1 MNSHSARS
9 DRLARLDALF
19 DEVRVNI
26 LDRQHPISGLLP
38 ASTAI
43 NAHGDYTDAWVRDN
57 VYSILSA
64 WALGLAYRR
73 VDTADARAYELEQAT
88 IKNMRG
94 LLTAM
99 MRQSDRVE
107 RFKRTQQPIDAL
119 HAKYDTATG
128 LAVVGDAEWGHL
140 QLDATSLFVLML
152 VQMTLSGLQIIA
164 SRDEV
169 DFVQNLV
176 WYLSRAYATPDY
188 GIWER
193 GNKINHGQRE
203 LNASSLGM
211 VLAALQAVDGF
222 DLFGGDG
229 DDRSRVLVLADDIA
243 RTEMTLNALLPRE
256 SGSKE
261 VDAALFSVIGFPAFS
276 VRDPAMVAAVDQA
289 LKQKLTG
296 RFGCKRFLRDGH
308 QTVIEDENKLHYE
321 PEDLE
326 QFAGIESE
334 WPLFFTYR
342 LINCWFD
349 GDVEAAERINQQLM
363 DLAVERDGQRLL
375 PELYFVPEDAI
386 DEERD
391 SPGSADREPNE
402 NQPLVWAQSLW
413 VVGRLLLCKAID
425 VNDLDPINRRRPLS
439 GQTVCRAVS
448 VALVAE
454 TSAVEA
460 ALVGMGS
467 ERHSVV
473 GQSRVRIGSVR
484 ALVENLVDL
493 GANPHLGLSGRP
505 RRRVLGLST
514 AKVYEIDGQQWLIV
528 PQLFDTDDFYLT
540 QDLALLVQELRST
553 IGYLHRYWRQPGR
566 PILTI
571 MISEWMLSSPDFIVL
586 LSFLRDELTR
596 GEVDGVPVHMDRIE
610 SLVSRS
616 QRVRLPGVMA
626 GWAPRPQVHALTL
639 DDSAF
644 DRGPQAESLAQMLD
658 VDLLAMFFS
667 TEAIYDR
674 LEIVSVLARRYPGLD
689 MPSFTS
695 DEGRQ
700 TSLSELIDGL
710 FRMAQ
715 RARAWGVMR
724 RSAELLGKVDAYLD
738 VALMDLIVRQKR
750 LAVGRSYTSRA
761 LISEPLFNL
770 EILKRI
776 RQFCGDDPR
785 ERILTQELIIHL
797 GSWIRSE
804 PDLFKDVITLR
815 IGPLLQTLIALHA
828 RESGVA
834 PSVAFDWLMEQPPSV
849 VSGKLRDALSWRGG
863 PSRLE
868 SLRLVDETITL
879 DAIEF
884 RAEDDPE
891 STAEDWLHW
900 RCVEGAIGRLPDPF
914 YRGVWALLAHTPALV
929 IGDRY
934 NPRNTLDSSLFR
946 SQSTAGEKNF
956 ALAVEHVLNRIV
968 APEYRQL
975 VIEALQALIRLI
987 QKNPSLQV
995 QDALITDV
1003 LIGHAVRLA
1012 WCHDQA
1018 DGHARYDEVRDQAWS
1033 AFYQLPPHQVAYYVT
1048 EALET
1053 LLGKGES
1060 HAMAVMSEV
1069 GK

>member
-1 MNSHSARS
+1 MNAQSARS
-9 DRLARLDALF
+9 DRLARLDALYE
-19 DEVRVNI
+19 EVCVNI

-38 ASTAI
+38 ASTAV

-57 VYSILSA
+57 VYSILAA

-99 MRQSDRVE
+99 MRQADRVE

-119 HAKYDTATG
+119 HAKYDTGTG

-152 VQMTLSGLQIIA
+152 VQMTLSGLRIIA
-164 SRDEV
+164 SRAEV

-176 WYLSRAYATPDY
+176 WYLSRAYTTPDY

-211 VLAALQAVDGF
+211 VLAALQAIDGF

-229 DDRSRVLVLADDIA
+229 DDRSRILVLADDIA

-261 VDAALFSVIGFPAFS
+261 VDAALLSVIGFPAFA
-276 VRDPAMVAAVDQA
+276 VRDAEMVATVDQA
-289 LKQKLTG
+289 LTQKLTG

-308 QTVIEDENKLHYE
+308 QTVLEDENKLHYE
-321 PEDLE
+321 PEELE
-326 QFAGIESE
+326 RFAGIESE

-342 LINCWFD
+342 LINSWFS
-349 GDVEAAERINQQLM
+349 GDFETAERFNRQLT
-363 DLAVERDGQRLL
+363 DLAVQRDGQYVL
-375 PELYFVPEDAI
+375 PELYFVPEPAI
-386 DEERD
+386 DEERL
-391 SPGSADREPNE
+391 SPGSADRQPNE

-413 VVGRLLLCKAID
+413 IVGRLLLSRAID
-425 VNDLDPINRRRPLS
+425 VSDLDPINRRRPLS

-454 TSAVEA
+454 TSGVEA
-460 ALVGMGS
+460 ALVEMGS
-467 ERHSVV
+467 ERHIVV

-493 GANPHLGLSGRP
+493 GANDRLALTGRP

-571 MISEWMLSSPDFIVL
+571 MISEWMLAAPDFAVML
-586 LSFLRDELTR
+586 NFLRDELSR
-596 GEVDGVPVHMDRIE
+596 GSVNGVPVHLDRVE
-610 SLVSRS
+610 SLVSRG
-616 QRVRLPGVMA
+616 QRVRLPGMMA
-626 GWAPRPQVHALTL
+626 GWAPRPKALALSL
-639 DDSAF
+639 DDDAYS
-644 DRGPQAESLAQMLD
+644 RTTETWSLSQASDET
-658 VDLLAMFFS
+658 LLQRYFA
-667 TEAIYDR
+667 TEAIYER
-674 LEIVSVLARRYPGLD
+674 LDILGVLAGRYPNLD
-689 MPSFTS
+689 LHAVN
-695 DEGRQ
+695 DEGR
-700 TSLSELIDGL
+700 TSTLLELIDGL

-750 LAVGRSYTSRA
+750 LAVGRSYTSKA
-761 LISEPLFNL
+761 LISEPLSNH

-776 RQFCGDDPR
+776 RQFCGEDPR

-797 GSWIRSE
+797 GSLIRSE
-804 PDLFKDVITLR
+804 PALFEDVITLR
-815 IGPLLQTLIALHA
+815 IGPLLQTVIALHA
-828 RESGVA
+828 RDA
-834 PSVAFDWLMEQPPSV
+834 QLTPSAAFDWLMAQPPSV
-849 VSGKLRDALSWRGG
+849 VRRKLRDALNWRGG
-863 PSRLE
+863 SSRLE
-868 SLRLVDETITL
+868 GLRLVDESITW

-891 STAEDWLHW
+891 STAADWLQW
-900 RCVEGAIGRLPDPF
+900 RCVEGAIGRLPDTF
-914 YRGVWALLAHTPALV
+914 YRDVWELLAHTPALV

-975 VIEALQALIRLI
+975 VIEALQALIRLV
-987 QKNPSLQV
+987 QKNPSLQL

-1012 WCHDQA
+1012 WCNGRSAEHV
-1018 DGHARYDEVRDQAWS
+1018 RYDEVRDQAWA
-1033 AFYQLPPHQVAYYVT
+1033 AFYQRPPHQVAYYVT

-1060 HAMAVMSEV
+1060 RTMAVLTEV

>member
-1 MNSHSARS
+1 MNASSARM
-9 DRLARLDALF
+9 DRLAWLDALF

-64 WALGLAYRR
+64 WALGIAYRR
-73 VDTADARAYELEQAT
+73 VDTADARAYVLEQAT

-107 RFKRTQQPIDAL
+107 RFKLTQKPIDAL

-128 LAVVGDAEWGHL
+128 QAVVGDTEWGHL
-140 QLDATSLFVLML
+140 QLDATSLFLLMV
-152 VQMTLSGLQIIA
+152 VQMTLSGLRIIA

-176 WYLSRAYATPDY
+176 WYLSRAYTTPDY

-211 VLAALQAVDGF
+211 VLAALQAIDGF
-222 DLFGGDG
+222 DVFGGDG
-229 DDRSRVLVLADDIA
+229 DDTSRIVVLADDIA

-261 VDAALFSVIGFPAFS
+261 VDAALLSVIGFPAFS
-276 VRDPAMVAAVDQA
+276 VRDPAMVETVDQA
-289 LKQKLTG
+289 IKQKLTG

-308 QTVIEDENKLHYE
+308 QTVLEDEQKLHYE
-321 PEDLE
+321 PEELE

-334 WPLFFTYR
+334 WPLFYTYR
-342 LINCWFD
+342 LINAWFD
-349 GDVEAAERINQQLM
+349 GDHARAERINRQLM
-363 DLAVERDGQRLL
+363 DLAVEREGQHLL
-375 PELYFVPEDAI
+375 PELYFVPAEAI
-386 DEERD
+386 DEERM
-391 SPGSADREPNE
+391 SPGSAERQPNA

-413 VVGRLLLCKAID
+413 VVGRLLLSEAID

-439 GQTVCRAVS
+439 GRPVCRAIS

-454 TSAVEA
+454 THKVEA

-467 ERHSVV
+467 DRHAVV

-493 GANPHLGLSGRP
+493 GANPHLALTGRP

-514 AKVYEIDGQQWLIV
+514 AKVYEIEGQQWLIV

-571 MISEWMLSSPDFIVL
+571 MISEWMVSAPDFEVL
-586 LSFLRDELTR
+586 LRFLRDELTQ
-596 GEVDGVPVHMDRIE
+596 GQVEGVPVHLDRIE
-610 SLVSRS
+610 SLVSRG
-616 QRVRLPGVMA
+616 QRVRLPGMMA
-626 GWAPRPQVHALTL
+626 GWAPRHQSYALTL
-639 DDSAF
+639 DDAVF
-644 DRGPQAESLAQMLD
+644 DREAQRDSLAASSD
-658 VDLLAMFFS
+658 TELLQRFS
-667 TEAIYDR
+667 RTKIIDER
-674 LEIVSVLARRYPGLD
+674 LEIVRVLAGRYPVLD
-689 MPSFTS
+689 EPMPS
-695 DEGRQ
+695 DDGR
-700 TSLSELIDGL
+700 SVPLAELIEGVFL
-710 FRMAQ
+710 MAQ
-715 RARAWGVMR
+715 RARAWSAMR
-724 RSAELLGKVDAYLD
+724 QSADLLGKVDAYLG
-738 VALMDLIVRQKR
+738 VSLMDLIVRQKR

-761 LISEPLFNL
+761 LIAEPLSNH

-776 RQFCGDDPR
+776 RLFCGDDPR

-804 PDLFKDVITLR
+804 PALFKDVITLR

-828 RESGVA
+828 REFEMA
-834 PSVAFDWLMEQPPSV
+834 PSTAFDWLMAQPPSV
-849 VSGKLRDALSWRGG
+849 ISGKLRDALRWQGG
-863 PSRLE
+863 SSRLE
-868 SLRLVDETITL
+868 TLRLVDESITL
-879 DAIEF
+879 DNIVF

-891 STAEDWLHW
+891 STEADWLQW
-900 RCVEGAIGRLPDPF
+900 RCVEGAIGRLPETF
-914 YRGVWALLAHTPALV
+914 YRGVWELLAHTPALV

-956 ALAVEHVLNRIV
+956 ALAVEHIVNRIV

-975 VIEALQALIRLI
+975 VIEALQALIQLI
-987 QKNPSLQV
+987 RKNPGLQV

-1012 WCHDQA
+1012 WCQGRGI
-1018 DGHARYDEVRDQAWS
+1018 GHTSYDEVRDQAWA
-1033 AFYQLPPHQVAYYVT
+1033 AFYQRPPHQVAYYVT

-1053 LLGKGES
+1053 LVGKGES
-1060 HAMAVMSEV
+1060 RALIAVSEV
-1069 GK
+1069 AE